1 MAKKDKKKSKKSTES
16 GQAPVREQREQIV
29 LDQAKKHLKVS
40 DAALDIV
47 EDGTYVDARPRGHE
61 LPLDLEGFTSVRD
74 LSTKARLDFDGDK
87 QDGKA
92 ILAARTAYLSELQ
105 ERLWAE
111 HRGQDNGRRVLL
123 VIQGMDTAGKG
134 GIVRHV
140 VGAVD
145 PQGVR
150 IKGFKAP
157 TATEKN
163 RHFLWRIR
171 RALPEPGF
179 IGVFDRSHYEDVLI
193 HRVHGWAD
201 DKTLAKRYSD
211 ITRFEKQLVEER
223 GYEVVKVMLHISK
236 EEQWERLFERLERED
251 KHWKFNMG
259 DLDEREHWDAYMDAY
274 DAAIRETHT
283 PWAPWHVVP
292 ADRKW
297 YARLAVQQLLTDA
310 LERIAPAYPKA
321 DFDVKKAIERMEA
334 EKA

>member
-1 MAKKDKKKSKKSTES
+1 MAKKNKKSKKSTES
-16 GQAPVREQREQIV
+16 AQAPVCEQREQIV

-134 GIVRHV
+134 GIV
-140 VGAVD
+140 
-145 PQGVR
+145 
-150 IKGFKAP
+150 
-157 TATEKN
+157 
-163 RHFLWRIR
+163 HFLWRIR

-211 ITRFEKQLVEER
+211 INRFEKQLVEER

-251 KHWKFNMG
+251 KHWKFKMG

-321 DFDVKKAIERMEA
+321 DFDVKKAIERMKS

>member
-1 MAKKDKKKSKKSTES
+1 MAKKNKKSKKNTE
-16 GQAPVREQREQIV
+16 GAQAPVSEQREQIV

-111 HRGQDNGRRVLL
+111 HRGEDNGRRVLL

-193 HRVHGWAD
+193 HRVHGGGRRQD
-201 DKTLAKRYSD
+201 S
-211 ITRFEKQLVEER
+211 
-223 GYEVVKVMLHISK
+223 
-236 EEQWERLFERLERED
+236 RE
-251 KHWKFNMG
+251 
-259 DLDEREHWDAYMDAY
+259 
-274 DAAIRETHT
+274 
-283 PWAPWHVVP
+283 
-292 ADRKW
+292 
-297 YARLAVQQLLTDA
+297 A
-310 LERIAPAYPKA
+310 LQRH
-321 DFDVKKAIERMEA
+321 
-334 EKA
+334 